1 MTTQSSTILKLRQA
15 ESRDITTNGSYSI
28 SLRESVLLETGDQ
41 VKIHSVFLDTTTE
54 SVVELDEPT
63 EIIMDIGKY
72 LFNMFPTPTTVY
84 TNNPTYA
91 AGPPVVGAPQPDYK
105 RYWVCGNYGMGTN
118 DYHCTSVRINPHQKA
133 AEYGDFLLTYKYKE
147 VGSGKIVNGQ
157 VNIGGF
163 HARSH
168 PHGVTVPISQFV
180 QGDPTFGTAQSIIC
194 TNTNLFDYNVAVI
207 TDANWGFAA
216 GPLSAERAAS
226 IWTEELKFTLPAG
239 RYLPSE
245 VGQIITD
252 KMSQININGNT
263 SNNYGNNQYLVDNPF
278 LSSIAQLHHNI
289 TTSDGAPTMCLV
301 PEVSPSQPV
310 VQNILEFAAGQV
322 PANSAADHLI
332 GANQTS
338 MNYDETLK
346 KLNFDI
352 LHFPRYVQEGGQ
364 GAFIPG
370 VDFGIGN
377 NEATEALPVEPIG
390 TYSGVAFTRL
400 EPTSFWQ
407 TLGFQNLILPTPQA
421 ATLTNLNAGVK
432 LYAVE
437 ITSTDGL
444 NTTNAFLGSDLIVP
458 KTADYHVPT
467 ANASGV
473 ATQLTTP
480 IVSDREFDQ
489 VLNDE
494 GYLLVEI
501 GVKIPQ
507 KMIGGQEGAQGN
519 GNTATGSNKVQSI
532 IGKYFTS
539 SNFLQDSGAGS
550 IVYQHDGIPQMLNE
564 LDVRVVHPDG
574 SPPLQNEL
582 GQSNSVFIEII
593 KTVNVAPPTNQK

>member
-1 MTTQSSTILKLRQA
+1 MSTQSSTILKLRQA
-15 ESRDITTNGSYSI
+15 ESRDITTNGSYNI

-54 SVVELDEPT
+54 SVVEIDVPT
-63 EIIMDIGKY
+63 TITMEVAKY
-72 LFNMFPTPTTVY
+72 LFNMFPVGQTVY
-84 TNNPTYA
+84 TNNPPYA
-91 AGPPVVGAPQPDYK
+91 AGPPVVGVPQPDYK
-105 RYWVCGNYGMGTN
+105 RYWVCGNYGMGAN

-147 VGSGKIVNGQ
+147 VGSGKIVFGQ
-157 VNIGGF
+157 QNIGQY

-168 PHGVTVPISQFV
+168 PHGVTVPLSQFC
-180 QGDPTFGTAQSIIC
+180 QGDPTYGTAGAMVC
-194 TNTNLFDYNVAVI
+194 TNTNLFDHNVALI
-207 TDANWGFAA
+207 TDVNWGFEA
-216 GPLSAERAAS
+216 GPVSAERIANL
-226 IWTEELKFTLPAG
+226 WTEELNFILPAG

-245 VGQIITD
+245 IAQIITD
-252 KMSQININGNT
+252 KMSLININGNT
-263 SNNYGNNQYLVDNPF
+263 SNNYGSNQFLVDNPF

-289 TTSDGAPTMCLV
+289 ITSDGAPTMCLV
-301 PEVSPSQPV
+301 PEVSPSQPT
-310 VQNILEFAAGQV
+310 VQNILEFTAGQV
-322 PANSAADHLI
+322 PTGSATDYLI

-346 KLNFDI
+346 KLNYDI
-352 LHFPRYVQEGGQ
+352 LHFPRYVQPAAA

-370 VDFGIGN
+370 VDFGTGN
-377 NEATEALPVEPIG
+377 NEATEPLPVEPVG

-400 EPTSFWQ
+400 EPAGFWE
-407 TLGFQNLILPTPQA
+407 TLGFQNLILPTPHST
-421 ATLTNLNAGVK
+421 TLTDLAAGIK
-432 LYAVE
+432 IYAVD

-458 KTADYHVPT
+458 KTADYFRPT
-467 ANASGV
+467 ADASGV

-501 GVKIPQ
+501 GVKFPQ
-507 KMIGGQEGAQGN
+507 KMIGGQSEAS
-519 GNTATGSNKVQSI
+519 ASSGSNKVQSI
-532 IGKYFTS
+532 IGKYYTS

-550 IVYQHDGIPQMLNE
+550 IVYEHNGLPQMLYE

-574 SPPLQNEL
+574 TPPLENEL
-582 GQSNSVFIEII
+582 GQSNSVFVEII
-593 KTVNVAPPTNQK
+593 KTQNIQPPPTGK